1 MVDSGLAD
9 LRAEIPYR
17 MGQADP
23 MKLGRFLPPFSAL
36 ALLCLA
42 LAGHA
47 GEPQTAQKHF
57 LWKVTGGSGVAFL
70 FGTVHVGKNDL
81 YPLASVIED
90 SFKQSDTL
98 IEEVDPATSLESLRL
113 AQDIIKG
120 GMYPADDSIANH
132 LSEVTRARL
141 TDYAKS
147 GQLGADYTRAKPWL
161 LSLMIIQHQLKE
173 MGFDQ
178 SKGLDQHFMKEATD
192 MHKAIGA
199 LETADS
205 QLRLFSSFPDD
216 LQDQL
221 LLTTLLDAAEA
232 TDILDRTLKAWSSG
246 NTEAMD
252 GLINRDVRDH
262 PVLQPLMEKMFYERN
277 DAMTQQIEK
286 FLQTGKTYFVAVGA
300 GHLVGERGIV
310 KQLRRKNYTVEQP

>member
-1 MVDSGLAD
+1 
-9 LRAEIPYR
+9 
-17 MGQADP
+17 MGWADP
-23 MKLGRFLPPFSAL
+23 MKMGRFLPPLSAL
-36 ALLCLA
+36 AFLCLT
-42 LAGHA
+42 LASQA
-47 GEPQTAQKHF
+47 GEPEAAQQHF
-57 LWKVTGGSGVAFL
+57 LWKVTGGNGVVFL
-70 FGTVHVGKNDL
+70 FGTVHVGKKDL

-90 SFKQSDTL
+90 SFKQSDIL
-98 IEEVDPATSLESLRL
+98 IEEVDPTNASESLHL
-113 AQDIIKG
+113 AQDVIKG
-120 GMYPADDSIANH
+120 GVYQDGDSIGKH
-132 LSEVTRARL
+132 LSEATRARL
-141 TDYAKS
+141 TEYAKS

-178 SKGLDQHFMKEATD
+178 SKGLDQHFMQEATD
-192 MHKAIGA
+192 THKAIGA
-199 LETADS
+199 LETGDS

-252 GLINRDVRDH
+252 DLISRDVRDH
-262 PVLQPLMEKMFYERN
+262 PVLQPLMETMFYERN
-277 DAMTQQIEK
+277 NAMTQKIEK
-286 FLQTGKTYFVAVGA
+286 FLETGKTYFVAVGA

-310 KQLRRKNYTVEQP
+310 NELGRKNYTVEQR